1 MNNSNTCMGT
11 GRQFDFMI
19 TIIRN
24 LNNSLILSCEHE
36 NKNNGIQDKVTNV
49 YSKLFIIVNTL
60 LQGDDYSVP
69 PLPNTEGQS
78 DE

>member
-1 MNNSNTCMGT
+1 MDTSDTCMKKSQ
-11 GRQFDFMI
+11 QFNYMI
-19 TIIRN
+19 SIIRN

-36 NKNNGIQDKVTNV
+36 KENNGIQDKVTNV